1 MPLDP
6 ETGARFRINA
16 KQTAGNKWYLDATVE
31 YKSDKVT
38 RTISTTDGGDIIIEP
53 LGARLWSLIKGA
65 EDEGRRQGR
74 NLVSDVK
81 EKEPE
86 PKKTAPKKEIKK

>member
-6 ETGARFRINA
+6 ETGARFRINTV

-38 RTISTTDGGDIIIEP
+38 RT
-53 LGARLWSLIKGA
+53 
-65 EDEGRRQGR
+65 
-74 NLVSDVK
+74 
-81 EKEPE
+81 
-86 PKKTAPKKEIKK
+86 